1 MTSEIS
7 SKKNTNQINV
17 LILGAGYVGTE
28 LFTHSA
34 KEHINYYLK
43 SRKDL
48 DYTNNLE
55 LRKFILNNDISY
67 VVNCSGFTG
76 RPNVDEGELKKKE
89 CWYLNVLLPLKI
101 SKICKS
107 IGIGYIH
114 ISSGCIYSGYEK
126 EFTEH
131 DESNFGLYD
140 NSSFYSK
147 TKHAFETLND
157 YGCTIRVRMP
167 FGDDLHE
174 RSYLTKILKYD
185 NLVNYKNSKTYI
197 PDLCNFIEYILS
209 KNLSTSSIGVINFV
223 NPEAQDAKFIIETMK
238 SYKLEN
244 KNWKFVDIKDINI
257 TAPRSNCV
265 LSIDKLKT
273 LFPDFILQTE
283 ESAVNQALKN
293 IK

>member
-1 MTSEIS
+1 MT
-7 SKKNTNQINV
+7 NV
-17 LILGAGYVGTE
+17 LILGAGYVATQ
-28 LFTHSA
+28 LYCHSA
-34 KEHINYYLK
+34 KERINYYLK

-76 RPNVDEGELKKKE
+76 RPNVDEGELKKKD

-101 SKICKS
+101 SKICKD
-107 IGIGYIH
+107 IGLGYIH

-126 EFTEH
+126 EFTER
-131 DESNFGLYD
+131 DEPNFGLYD

-167 FGDDLHE
+167 FSNDLND
-174 RSYLTKILKYD
+174 RSYITKILKYD

-197 PDLCNFIEYILS
+197 PDLCEFIEYIIE
-209 KNLSTSSIGVINFV
+209 KNISTSSIGVINFV
-223 NPEAQDAKFIIETMK
+223 NPEARDTKFVTDIMK
-238 SYKLEN
+238 AYNLEN

-257 TAPRSNCV
+257 SAPRSNCV

-273 LFPDFILQTE
+273 LFPDFVLQTE
-283 ESAVNQALKN
+283 ASAIDQALTN
-293 IK
+293 IQ